1 MEYKSKFTGPE
12 IDGFCDKVNEL
23 CVENILF
30 IGTQSQYEVAFN
42 EGKITTGSLVIIID
56 NDDPASDEF
65 SSILGVGVLGK
76 MILI

>member
-1 MEYKSKFTGPE
+1 MAYISKFTGSE

-23 CVENILF
+23 CTENILF
-30 IGTQSQYEVAFN
+30 IGTQAQYEAAFN
-42 EGKITTGSLVIIID
+42 DGKIATGSLIIIID